1 MIFQNEIILL
11 LSVVVLFGGLVA
23 TFRFFGKDGIYC
35 WNVICT
41 IAANI
46 EVLILV
52 DAFGMEMTLGNVIF
66 ASTFLATDICSELYG
81 KKEASKCVKL
91 GLLTNVVF
99 ILISQSWFLYVPS
112 QNDTFA
118 PAIKTIFSNTPRV
131 MFASLLAYVVSQ
143 VYDVWSYHF
152 LWNITEKKSN
162 SKTRFLWIRNNVST
176 LVAQFINTV
185 LFNVVAFY
193 GVFPTKT
200 LVSAIFGGYLIYVF
214 TSILDTPFLYLARK
228 FGKKTE

>member
-81 KKEASKCVKL
+81 KKVP
-91 GLLTNVVF
+91 VF
-99 ILISQSWFLYVPS
+99 LIDFVREEMVFKNREEL
-112 QNDTFA
+112 FA
-118 PAIKTIFSNTPRV
+118 RIAVDR
-131 MFASLLAYVVSQ
+131 
-143 VYDVWSYHF
+143 
-152 LWNITEKKSN
+152 SN
-162 SKTRFLWIRNNVST
+162 SERLALRWIR
-176 LVAQFINTV
+176 
-185 LFNVVAFY
+185 
-193 GVFPTKT
+193 TKGEET
-200 LVSAIFGGYLIYVF
+200 KNLLGI
-214 TSILDTPFLYLARK
+214 
-228 FGKKTE
+228 

>member
-1 MIFQNEIILL
+1 MILQNELILL
-11 LSVVVLFGGLVA
+11 LSVFVLYGGLVVS
-23 TFRFFGKDGIYC
+23 FRFFGKEGIYC

-52 DAFGMEMTLGNVIF
+52 DAFGIEMTLGNVIF
-66 ASTFLATDICSELYG
+66 ASTFLATDICSEIYG

-91 GLLTNVVF
+91 GLLANIVF
-99 ILISQSWFLYVPS
+99 IAISQSWFLYVPS

-131 MFASLLAYVVSQ
+131 MFASLAAYVVSQ
-143 VYDVWSYHF
+143 IYDVWSYHF

-162 SKTRFLWIRNNVST
+162 SKQKFLWVRNNVST
-176 LVAQFINTV
+176 LIAQFINIV
-185 LFNVVAFY
+185 LFNLIAFY
-193 GVFPTKT
+193 GVF
-200 LVSAIFGGYLIYVF
+200 S
-214 TSILDTPFLYLARK
+214 TPEHL
-228 FGKKTE
+228 TE